1 MHIEC
6 TMYGRPL
13 CPSTELLSELSVSS
27 GHLSSPDR
35 RPSFQLTSP
44 PYIANAPKP
53 LTTLQLPASPSSCPP
68 PPASSA
74 RSSRV
79 SREERSSSPPWHHP
93 RATCLLAS
101 TGEIPCMKLFENEK
115 VLAFLDIGPL
125 SKGHAVCHFRSHL
138 LSSVRQLS
146 IVVNRCSVFYLRL
159 TTTSP
164 HLSPPP
170 STHRDQSRS

>member
-6 TMYGRPL
+6 TTDGR
-13 CPSTELLSELSVSS
+13 PSTELLSELSVSS
-27 GHLSSPDR
+27 GGLSSADLR
-35 RPSFQLTSP
+35 HSLHLTSP
-44 PYIANAPKP
+44 PYIENAPKP
-53 LTTLQLPASPSSCPP
+53 PTTLQLRVSPSSCPP

-79 SREERSSSPPWHHP
+79 SREKLPSSPPWRHA

-125 SKGHAVCHFRSHL
+125 SKGHAVCHFKFHF
-138 LSSVRQLS
+138 LSSARQLS
-146 IVVNRCSVFYLRL
+146 TVVNRCSVFYPRPP
-159 TTTSP
+159 TTSP
-164 HLSPPP
+164 HLSPPR
-170 STHRDQSRS
+170 STHRGQSRS